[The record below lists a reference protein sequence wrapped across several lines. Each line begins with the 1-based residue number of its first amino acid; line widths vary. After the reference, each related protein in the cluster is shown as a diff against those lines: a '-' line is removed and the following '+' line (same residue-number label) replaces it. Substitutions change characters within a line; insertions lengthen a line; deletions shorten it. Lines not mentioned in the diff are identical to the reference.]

1 MSLNL
6 NGNYVSTEQNT
17 MIADTFNA
25 LALEFV
31 KELSE
36 VFPEN
41 TVLAECMKNFD
52 TIVTEDPKKP
62 MDFLVSIVG
71 DNAEMLNSKDDAIF
85 DTVTIPGMEIK
96 EMWNSTSDNT
106 KEAIWQYLSTL
117 HMLASTLGNTSGE
130 LMSGIENMAMEFAD
144 KMAQGNMDV
153 STMLNEV
160 MARVQTLDLSSLE
173 GADIGALTKSLGIDP
188 AQITDMMSGMLG
200 GAGGANKELLSMV
213 TGMMGGGGDEQD
225 LLKLLENAKPDML
238 LPPQKKKKSGKS
250 GKKNR
255 KH

>member
-1 MSLNL
+1 MF
-6 NGNYVSTEQNT
+6 TEQDT
-17 MIADTFNA
+17 MISDTFNA

-41 TVLAECMKNFD
+41 ATLTECVKNFD
-52 TIVTEDPKKP
+52 TIVSEDPKKP

-71 DNAEMLNSKDDAIF
+71 DKAAAVNSKDETVF
-85 DTVTIPGMEIK
+85 DDITIPGMAIK
-96 EMWNSTSDNT
+96 EMWNSISENT

-117 HMLASTLGNTSGE
+117 NMLASTLGNTSGE
-130 LMSGIENMAMEFAD
+130 LISGIEDMAMEFAN
-144 KMAQGNMDV
+144 KMATGGMDV

-160 MARVQTLDLSSLE
+160 MQRVQTLDLSSLD
-173 GADIGALTKSLGIDP
+173 GADIGAITKSLGIDP
-188 AQITDMMSGMLG
+188 AQITDMVSGMLG
-200 GAGGANKELLSMV
+200 GAGGANKELLNMV
-213 TGMMGGGGDEQD
+213 SGVMGGGGDEQD

-238 LPPQKKKKSGKS
+238 PVQKRKKS

-255 KH
+255 NTK

>member
-1 MSLNL
+1 
-6 NGNYVSTEQNT
+6 
-17 MIADTFNA
+17 MISETFNT

-41 TVLAECMKNFD
+41 TTLTDCVKNFD
-52 TIVTEDPKKP
+52 AIVGEDPKKP

-71 DNAEMLNSKDDAIF
+71 DKAEAINSKDETVF
-85 DTVTIPGMEIK
+85 DDITIPGMAIK
-96 EMWNSTSDNT
+96 EMWKSISENT
-106 KEAIWQYLSTL
+106 KEAIWQYISTL

-130 LMSGIENMAMEFAD
+130 LMSGIENMAMEFAN

-153 STMLNEV
+153 PTMLNEV
-160 MARVQTLDLSSLE
+160 MQRVQTLDLSSLE

-200 GAGGANKELLSMV
+200 GSGGMNKELMSMV

-225 LLKLLENAKPDML
+225 LLKLLESAKPDML
-238 LPPQKKKKSGKS
+238 LPPQKKKNKA
-250 GKKNR
+250 GKKHR
-255 KH
+255 VKK

>member
-1 MSLNL
+1 
-6 NGNYVSTEQNT
+6 

-41 TVLAECMKNFD
+41 VVLTDCVNNFD
-52 TIVTEDPKKP
+52 TIVSDPKKP
-62 MDFLVSIVG
+62 MDFLVKIAG
-71 DNAEMLNSKDDAIF
+71 DKAAAINSKDETLF
-85 DTVTIPGMEIK
+85 DTITIPGMEIK
-96 EMWNSTSDNT
+96 EMWNSTSENT

-130 LMSGIENMAMEFAD
+130 LMSGIEDMAMEFAN

-160 MARVQTLDLSSLE
+160 MQRVQTLDLSSLE

-200 GAGGANKELLSMV
+200 GAGGANKELMGMIS
-213 TGMMGGGGDEQD
+213 GMMGGGGDEQD
-225 LLKLLENAKPDML
+225 LLKMLENAKPDMF
-238 LPPQKKKKSGKS
+238 LPPQKKKKSKS
-250 GKKNR
+250 GKKHR